1 MKQLTGRQRKAA
13 MTILKLGQTIGTK
26 KQIKSNLELQTKL
39 KFTDVV
45 NEDEWQ
51 LVNVLV
57 KKINK

>member
-26 KQIKSNLELQTKL
+26 NQIKSNLELQTKL

-45 NEDEWQ
+45 NEEEWQ

-57 KKINK
+57 KKLNK

>member
-1 MKQLTGRQRKAA
+1 MKQLTGRQKKAA

-26 KQIKSNLELQTKL
+26 SQIKSNLELQTKL
-39 KFTDVV
+39 RFTDVV

-57 KKINK
+57 KKLNK